1 MMNKERVI
9 YISVLLL
16 VLVAIGAVY
25 QFYFRAKLEEYGADK
40 KLLASLNET
49 HGQLKGAFGSGD
61 PDDVIRAW
69 RGEVEAWR
77 DAIDTRV
84 PYFSDNLWRIHD
96 QPPEG
101 ELILQFW
108 YGDQTTK
115 VINEFVRRVQEKYG
129 AAAWQ
134 AVPQGFPHNI
144 HSMFGVTSA
153 QQWQGL
159 NVTPELVNV
168 QLERLSY
175 GISAFELLMNN
186 GAQRIAFVKVE
197 EVGSSGFIGKDV
209 DYVRIAYSFSMDMKT
224 LVTFMDKLN
233 SDESYYSVQGMR
245 LTYPL
250 ILDRREPLMQVD
262 MYLQRTKAKESL
274 GVEAIAT
281 DAGTGYTTLL
291 DDRPEQVDDDA
302 RREPEVGSIAKAW
315 KWFMR
320 TVFLVK

>member
-1 MMNKERVI
+1 MNKEKAL
-9 YISVLLL
+9 YISALVAVLLI
-16 VLVAIGAVY
+16 IGAVY
-25 QFYFRAKLEEYGADK
+25 QFYFRAKLEEYGNDQ
-40 KLLASLNET
+40 KLLEALNAT
-49 HGQLKGAFGSGD
+49 HGQLKGAFGNGD

-69 RGEVEAWR
+69 SGEVEAWK

-84 PYFSDNLWRIHD
+84 PFFSDNLWRIHE

-115 VINEFVRRVQEKYG
+115 VINDFVRRVQEKYG
-129 AAAWQ
+129 ATAWQ

-144 HSMFGVTSA
+144 QTMFGVTAA

-159 NVTPELVNV
+159 NVTPELVN
-168 QLERLSY
+168 QELERLSY

-197 EVGSSGFIGKDV
+197 ELGSSGFIGKDV

-224 LVTFMDKLN
+224 LATFLDKLK
-233 SDESYYSVQGMR
+233 SDESYYSVQGMK

-250 ILDRREPLMQVD
+250 ILDRREPLIQVD

-274 GVEAIAT
+274 GSESLAT
-281 DAGTGYTTLL
+281 DAGTGYNTLL
-291 DDRPEQVDDDA
+291 DTTRSTANEDREPV
-302 RREPEVGSIAKAW
+302 EPEVGAIAGAW